1 MTVNIQHQVDLTS
14 ANTLGL
20 SGRAAA
26 FAHYT
31 SLGSLI
37 ELQQSARELHLP
49 LRVLSGGSN
58 ILLAEHINALV
69 IKPAA
74 NTIRLIRENNSHVWV
89 DVDAG
94 VDWHQWVCASINYGH
109 GLENLA
115 LIPGLVGASP
125 VQNIGAY
132 GVEAGDFIEQLVGY
146 QLSTQQLRVLSG
158 DECRFSY
165 RNSIFKRELKNDFV
179 IMRVRFRLQK
189 HFTPTLN
196 YAPLD
201 QLNADRL
208 TPAELINAVVDVRSS
223 KLPDPK
229 ITPNAGSFFH
239 NPVVTEIYAAELRQR
254 FPAMPQYGQ
263 SVGVKLA
270 AGWLIDQCGFKGK
283 AFGPVSMYEKQAL
296 VLTTSKGA
304 TLSDV
309 HNLQKIVQTKVFKT
323 FGVWLVPEPQ
333 VFD

>member
-1 MTVNIQHQVDLTS
+1 MTVNIQHQVDLTR

-31 SLGSLI
+31 SLDSLI
-37 ELQQSARELHLP
+37 ELQQSARELNLP

-58 ILLAEHINALV
+58 ILLAEHVKALV

-74 NTIRLIRENNSHVWV
+74 KNIRLIREDNTHVWV

-94 VDWHQWVCASINYGH
+94 VDWHQWVCNSIQYGH

-115 LIPGLVGASP
+115 LIPGLVGAAP

-132 GVEAGDFIEQLVGY
+132 GVEVGDFIEQLVGY
-146 QLSTQQLRVLSG
+146 QLSTQQLRILSG
-158 DECRFSY
+158 DECHFSY
-165 RNSIFKRELKNDFV
+165 RHSIFKRELKNDFI

-201 QLNADRL
+201 QLNATQL

-239 NPVVTEIYAAELRQR
+239 NPVVTEAFAAELRQR
-254 FPAMPQYGQ
+254 FPTMPQYVQ

-283 AFGPVSMYEKQAL
+283 AVGPVSMYEKQAL

-323 FGVWLVPEPQ
+323 FAVWLVPEPQ